1 MSLSVDLDFLSSAF
15 KAVTRTD
22 YIDIVPK
29 QKAPDYAS
37 SFDLDTLHARS
48 LQWSKVS
55 RDVSPPPTPRAP
67 LSPPVSNVKAPS
79 ASSAASPPVTK
90 SGDSAPSG
98 VYTGPVTRSRK
109 RKRMGEINVLYR
121 HKTLKINVDI
131 DDHSVLDVKLKIQEE
146 EGLTPE
152 QLGGLIFS
160 GSVLDDGK
168 KLGDCN
174 VQIGSSLHLVLKRRI
189 MPLTKDDGVVF
200 VKTLTGKTIDI
211 RVNCQDSIENV
222 KAKIQDK
229 VGIPPDQ
236 QRLIFAGKQLEDGRT
251 LGDYNIHS
259 ESTFHLVLRLRGGG
273 GGCFAM
279 DEAILDQKYNYDFS
293 KMSDD
298 GERFFRGGRAY
309 RRPYGWNRIALNVKD
324 KYDDAEWI
332 GGIQSVIRT
341 DGVMNEWPVTYHGT
355 KDTFAKDIAAGGYD
369 LAKGERFKFG
379 RGIYSTPDPDIA
391 EDYATTFE
399 FKGQKYKVLLQN
411 RVNMEDTDVVA
422 VTHGDDE
429 GEYFVTANEE
439 SIRPYG
445 MLFKKV

>member
-1 MSLSVDLDFLSSAF
+1 MSMSINLDFVSSAF
-15 KAVTRTD
+15 KAVSRTGD
-22 YIDIVPK
+22 IDIVPK

-55 RDVSPPPTPRAP
+55 REVSPPPTISAP
-67 LSPPVSNVKAPS
+67 VRLQASVKAVRVASPPVS
-79 ASSAASPPVTK
+79 K
-90 SGDSAPSG
+90 SGDRAPSG
-98 VYTGPVTRSRK
+98 ASPGPVTRSRK
-109 RKRMGEINVLYR
+109 RKLSGEINVLDR
-121 HKTLKINVDI
+121 KNTLKFNVDLG
-131 DDHSVLDVKLKIQEE
+131 DHSVLDVKLKIQDKV
-146 EGLTPE
+146 GFAPE
-152 QLGGLIFS
+152 QQKLFLY
-160 GSVLDDGK
+160 GSQLENGK
-168 KLGDCN
+168 KLEDSG
-174 VQIGSSLHLVLKRRI
+174 VQIGSTLVLVQPPPKGFLQI
-189 MPLTKDDGVVF
+189 F
-200 VKTLTGKTIDI
+200 VKTLTGKTITL
-211 RVNCQDSIENV
+211 RVESQDMMEKVKEMIE
-222 KAKIQDK
+222 DSE
-229 VGIPPDQ
+229 GIAPDQ
-236 QRLIFAGKQLEDGRT
+236 QRLIFAGQQLEDGRM
-251 LGDYNIHS
+251 LWDYNIQK
-259 ESTFHLVLRLRGGG
+259 ESTLHLVLRLRGGG
-273 GGCFAM
+273 AGCFAM

-293 KMSDD
+293 NQRDQ

-355 KDTFAKDIAAGGYD
+355 KDTFAKDIAASGYD
-369 LAKGERFKFG
+369 LGKGERFKFG

-399 FKGQKYKVLLQN
+399 FQGQKYKVLLQN

-422 VTHGDDE
+422 VTHGDYE

-439 SIRPYG
+439 NIRPYG